1 MKRTMKKYVSFLLAM
16 LMLLTSV
23 GFSAFA
29 QSTHV
34 HSIDTNNPTYYKV
47 IDPTCDKAGYTIYY
61 CTVCSK
67 PDEGVFVEANTGNY
81 TGVLGHTYD
90 AGYYRPNED
99 DAYEKFFTCT
109 RKYKNAEGKIV
120 TCAHET
126 VETEGGNDVVYY
138 TVNFKNNRVPEHYVV
153 DRNGVNL
160 ISTYKTEDL
169 GTCFVK
175 SGGTIDYDVTNP
187 SLGKTKAFA
196 QHRFIGWTENPDLA
210 ISRNYEAGTVISF
223 DNVKGNMTLYPVF
236 EGIEVSYDVT
246 FYSLSQQLTNTQK
259 VKHGESPKYS
269 YPDGTLYPN
278 PEKDA
283 DIVNFYEFKGWAARP
298 GVTSTIPMEQ
308 IEIIPV
314 FDRTAYYPVYSPVPK
329 NYTVQFCKYDN
340 TLIKA
345 FDGIHLE
352 TNMLANKEIN
362 ALATSDITAYKP
374 STATFNYEWTGKW
387 RILLPNGKLG
397 DVVDLRHFTISDLDY
412 AEAIDTD
419 GNTVYL
425 ENGEVKKI
433 IRLVPEYYERLVVY
447 NVGIVMS
454 IPAGEDSDYYRGG
467 ADVRIFDFNNQLVA
481 VGKTDK
487 NGVYKCTLNYKENK
501 PYTVKIVTSDSKY
514 LGESLMSASF
524 QKDPK
529 GDAEREAM
537 VLNVCNVS
545 MSRNPEYESHCSCI
559 HHNALLQPIFVRILN
574 ILYTFFNVRY
584 ECCYDMYSTIGPL
597 LEYTQA

>member
-169 GTCFVK
+169 VTCFVK
-175 SGGTIDYDVTNP
+175 AGCTIYFDVTNP

-210 ISRNYEAGTVISF
+210 IA
-223 DNVKGNMTLYPVF
+223 
-236 EGIEVSYDVT
+236 
-246 FYSLSQQLTNTQK
+246 
-259 VKHGESPKYS
+259 
-269 YPDGTLYPN
+269 
-278 PEKDA
+278 
-283 DIVNFYEFKGWAARP
+283 
-298 GVTSTIPMEQ
+298 
-308 IEIIPV
+308 EIMKQVLLFP
-314 FDRTAYYPVYSPVPK
+314 
-329 NYTVQFCKYDN
+329 
-340 TLIKA
+340 LI
-345 FDGIHLE
+345 
-352 TNMLANKEIN
+352 M
-362 ALATSDITAYKP
+362 
-374 STATFNYEWTGKW
+374 
-387 RILLPNGKLG
+387 
-397 DVVDLRHFTISDLDY
+397 
-412 AEAIDTD
+412 
-419 GNTVYL
+419 
-425 ENGEVKKI
+425 
-433 IRLVPEYYERLVVY
+433 
-447 NVGIVMS
+447 
-454 IPAGEDSDYYRGG
+454 
-467 ADVRIFDFNNQLVA
+467 
-481 VGKTDK
+481 
-487 NGVYKCTLNYKENK
+487 
-501 PYTVKIVTSDSKY
+501 
-514 LGESLMSASF
+514 
-524 QKDPK
+524 
-529 GDAEREAM
+529 
-537 VLNVCNVS
+537 
-545 MSRNPEYESHCSCI
+545 
-559 HHNALLQPIFVRILN
+559 
-574 ILYTFFNVRY
+574 
-584 ECCYDMYSTIGPL
+584 
-597 LEYTQA
+597 